1 MENADCDVLLIN
13 APSAYKLP
21 PSSRKDHV
29 GIGYLAS
36 VLRQDGRT
44 VRLLDTPMH
53 DWGIDQTLE
62 HLLPT
67 SARIVGLSVLQ
78 AQAEGAAGIVKGL
91 RASGFDGLIVLG
103 GQFPTFC
110 YDRLLPDFPD
120 IDAIVRG
127 EGEIPFRR
135 LVTNHLA
142 GNSWHDVPGVCFL
155 RDGEI
160 VCNPTPP
167 LIEDLDG
174 LPFPARDT
182 LPAVREIGAMV
193 SVSTSR
199 GCPSNC
205 TFCSTPN
212 FYRLSKGKVWR
223 PRSPESVLEEVK
235 LLLTDHDVRQFI
247 FVDDNFIGPGDLGK
261 QRARRIAEL
270 MIEADLNV
278 EFFLSCR
285 VTDVEEDLFAL
296 LKRAGLTTVGL
307 GVEAGTQRQLDTY
320 NKGATVED
328 NKRAIATLRKLGL
341 YPGIGFI
348 MADPYLTAEE
358 LLENMRFLSDVGVKL
373 SELTFPLGELWLF
386 DGTAIIERLRQE
398 GRLRGDYLK
407 GYTFVPAHRGFFAV
421 YRAASRLRNLLR
433 PSPKRPL

>member
-1 MENADCDVLLIN
+1 MENAACDVLLIN

-44 VRLLDTPMH
+44 VQLLDTPML
-53 DWGIDQTLE
+53 DWGINQTLE
-62 HLLPT
+62 HILPT
-67 SARIVGLSVLQ
+67 SARIVGISALQ
-78 AQAEGAAGIVKGL
+78 AQAEGAAGIIKGL

-110 YDRLLPDFPD
+110 YDRLLADFPD

-127 EGEIPFRR
+127 EGEIPFRQ
-135 LVTNHLA
+135 LVTNYLA
-142 GNSWHDVPGVCFL
+142 GTSWHDVPGVCFL

-182 LPAVREIGAMV
+182 LPAVRSIGAMV

-223 PRSPESVLEEVK
+223 SRSPESVLEEVK
-235 LLLTDHDVRQFI
+235 LLVTDHDVRQFI

-320 NKGATVED
+320 GKGATVED

-348 MADPYLTAEE
+348 MADPYLNAEE

-386 DGTAIIERLRQE
+386 DGTAIIEQLRQE
-398 GRLRGDYLK
+398 GRVRGNYLK
-407 GYTFVPAHRGFFAV
+407 GYTFVPAHRGFFAL